1 MVGHCASPDII
12 SVISLWIALAGIALA
27 VLGYFVGRRAAVR
40 RPTVPT
46 SDESERLVRLID
58 GLPLA
63 TVAYDA
69 DARVIA
75 WNRSAETLFGWS
87 AEEAFGNPN
96 PAIPA
101 AGQTESDE
109 YRRRILAG
117 ETLSG
122 VEIERHAADGSVLEL
137 SGFSAPLDPKLGP
150 SGGFLVL
157 YDDIRER
164 KRAERERDAAENRFR
179 ELVESLP
186 LVTYVD
192 HADDQ
197 ATNIYTSPQVTELLG
212 WDPVELSTG
221 VISFESLL
229 HPDDTARVMAA
240 VAAANATREPFEE
253 EYRLRHRDGSYIW
266 VRDHSSVIEDVAGQP
281 TGRGFLLDITK
292 QKGLEAQLLQAQK
305 MEALGQF
312 AGGIAHDFNNLLT
325 AISGYADLAS
335 NPGMP
340 EASLHR
346 YLEGIATAAS
356 EASDLTAQ
364 VLSFSRQKTLERR
377 SINLNETA
385 RAAAKLLDRF
395 IREDVGVRL
404 ELADALPAVMADGD
418 ELKQVVLNL
427 ALNARD
433 AMEGG
438 GTITIETATTAGSV
452 VLRVRDTGL
461 GMSAGTKARAFEPFF
476 TTKPEG
482 KGPGLGLSVAYGV
495 IEALGGTLTIESIL
509 GEGTTV
515 EAVIPATD
523 GAPAEISKPAETPA
537 LAGGDEHVVVVEDRK
552 VVRELTR
559 DILVAAGFR
568 VSTAASAHAALA
580 LLDDAPSCD
589 VLLTDVVMPEM
600 NGPELA
606 GILRGR
612 IPGLRVL
619 YMSGYTDDILD
630 ASALAIPATAFLQK
644 PFQNAEV
651 VAKVREL
658 LDAR

>member
-1 MVGHCASPDII
+1 M
-12 SVISLWIALAGIALA
+12 
-27 VLGYFVGRRAAVR
+27 
-40 RPTVPT
+40 
-46 SDESERLVRLID
+46 
-58 GLPLA
+58 
-63 TVAYDA
+63 
-69 DARVIA
+69 
-75 WNRSAETLFGWS
+75 
-87 AEEAFGNPN
+87 
-96 PAIPA
+96 
-101 AGQTESDE
+101 
-109 YRRRILAG
+109 
-117 ETLSG
+117 
-122 VEIERHAADGSVLEL
+122 LEL
-137 SGFSAPLDPKLGP
+137 SAFSAPLDAKLGAT
-150 SGGFLVL
+150 GGFLVL

-192 HADDQ
+192 HTDDQ
-197 ATNIYTSPQVTELLG
+197 ATNIYTSPQVTALLG

-221 VISFESLL
+221 AISFESLL
-229 HPDDTARVMAA
+229 HPDDTARVMKA

-253 EYRLRHRDGSYIW
+253 EYRLRHRDGGYVW
-266 VRDHSSVIEDVAGQP
+266 VRDHSSITETTIGEP

-292 QKGLEAQLLQAQK
+292 QKRLEEQLLQAQK

-335 NPGMP
+335 GPGMP

-346 YLEGIATAAS
+346 CLDGILAAAS

-364 VLSFSRQKTLERR
+364 ILSFSRQKTLERR
-377 SINLNETA
+377 PINLNETV
-385 RAAAKLLDRF
+385 RAAGRLLDRF
-395 IREDVGVRL
+395 IREDIGVRL

-433 AMEGG
+433 AMASG
-438 GTITIETATTAGSV
+438 GTITIETAVIEDSV
-452 VLRVRDTGL
+452 VLRVRDTGS
-461 GMSAGTKARAFEPFF
+461 GMTESTKARAFEPFF

-482 KGPGLGLSVAYGV
+482 KGTGLGLSVAYGV
-495 IEALGGTLTIESIL
+495 VDALGGTLTIASAL
-509 GEGTTV
+509 GAGTTV
-515 EAVIPATD
+515 EAVIPATT
-523 GAPAEISKPAETPA
+523 GAPAEISTQAEVSER
-537 LAGGDEHVVVVEDRK
+537 AGGGEHVVVVEDRK

-612 IPGLRVL
+612 IAGLRVL

-630 ASALAIPATAFLQK
+630 ADALAWPATAFLRK
-644 PFQNAEV
+644 PFKNSEL

>member
-1 MVGHCASPDII
+1 MAGHAHPPDIVW
-12 SVISLWIALAGIALA
+12 VIGLWIVLAGVTVA
-27 VLGYFVGRRAAVR
+27 VLGYLAGRREAAR
-40 RPTVPT
+40 RTAGSPTG
-46 SDESERLVRLID
+46 ESERLVRLID

-69 DARVIA
+69 EARVIA
-75 WNRSAETLFGWS
+75 WNTSAEALFGWS
-87 AEEAFGNPN
+87 AKEALGKPN
-96 PAIPA
+96 PAIPES
-101 AGQTESDE
+101 GRIESDD

-117 ETLSG
+117 EALSG
-122 VEIERHAADGSVLEL
+122 VEIERHTADGTVLEL
-137 SGFSAPLDPKLGP
+137 SAFSAPLDPQLGAT
-150 SGGFLVL
+150 GGFLVL

-164 KRAERERDAAENRFR
+164 TRAERERDAAESRFR
-179 ELVESLP
+179 TLVESLP

-197 ATNIYTSPQVTELLG
+197 ATNIYTSPQVVDLLG
-212 WDPVELSTG
+212 WDAAELAAEAN
-221 VISFESLL
+221 SFETFL
-229 HPDDTARVMAA
+229 HPDDRARVMAA
-240 VAAANATREPFEE
+240 VASANATREPFEE
-253 EYRLRHRDGSYIW
+253 EYRLRHRDGSYVW
-266 VRDHSSVIEDVAGQP
+266 VRDHSSVVEDEVGQP
-281 TGRGFLLDITK
+281 TARGFLLDITR
-292 QKGLEAQLLQAQK
+292 QKRLEEQLLQAQK
-305 MEALGQF
+305 LEALGHF

-335 NPGMP
+335 SAGMP

-346 YLEGIATAAS
+346 CLDGIVTAAS
-356 EASDLTAQ
+356 EAADLTAQ
-364 VLSFSRQKTLERR
+364 ILSFSRQKKLERR
-377 SINLNETA
+377 PINLNETA
-385 RAAAKLLDRF
+385 QAAARLLERF
-395 IREDVGVRL
+395 IREDIGVRL
-404 ELADALPAVMADGD
+404 ELADTLPAVMADGD

-438 GTITIETATTAGSV
+438 GTITIETAANDESV
-452 VLRVRDTGL
+452 VLRVRDTGS
-461 GMSAGTKARAFEPFF
+461 GMSASTKARAFEPFF

-482 KGPGLGLSVAYGV
+482 RGTGLGLSVAYGV
-495 IEALGGTLTIESIL
+495 VEALGGTLTIESAP
-509 GEGTTV
+509 GNGTTV
-515 EAVIPATD
+515 EAVIPATAL
-523 GAPAEISKPAETPA
+523 APAEINKPAEA
-537 LAGGDEHVVVVEDRK
+537 AERARGDEHVVVVEDRK

-612 IPGLRVL
+612 ISGLRVL

-630 ASALAIPATAFLQK
+630 DDALAMPATAFLRK
-644 PFQNAEV
+644 PFKNAEL

-658 LDAR
+658 LDAE